1 MGVGRNREWGYTQ
14 ASCGYGSISWP
25 CNARLNCAQNAD
37 NYAVFALC
45 ITMLELDCLDKY
57 AEGIRKRNS
66 LPFVPSPEA
75 VKKSDMRSDT

>member
-1 MGVGRNREWGYTQ
+1 MLDVT
-14 ASCGYGSISWP
+14 ASGATLKRPVAMVRYLGLVMP
-25 CNARLNCAQNAD
+25 GLTVLNPD

-66 LPFVPSPEA
+66 LPFVPSPKA
-75 VKKSDMRSDT
+75 VKKSNMRSDT